1 MLITLLPLP
10 SLSPPTP
17 LTQAKAAFSFAV
29 YSSIQNI
36 SPSDAASPS
45 ATDKL
50 DQPNTKPIPTLVTY
64 LLVGCRRKA
73 VLYTWKDGEAQG
85 VKVRSSGTAHEICK
99 LTFCPRKL
107 LYPILHALS
116 RS

>member
-29 YSSIQNI
+29 YSSVQNI
-36 SPSDAASPS
+36 YPSDAASPS
-45 ATDKL
+45 ATVNL
-50 DQPNTKPIPTLVTY
+50 DQPTPKAIPTLVTY

-73 VLYTWKDGEAQG
+73 VLYTWKDGEAQE
-85 VKVRSSGTAHEICK
+85 VKVRSSIAPH
-99 LTFCPRKL
+99 
-107 LYPILHALS
+107 
-116 RS
+116 